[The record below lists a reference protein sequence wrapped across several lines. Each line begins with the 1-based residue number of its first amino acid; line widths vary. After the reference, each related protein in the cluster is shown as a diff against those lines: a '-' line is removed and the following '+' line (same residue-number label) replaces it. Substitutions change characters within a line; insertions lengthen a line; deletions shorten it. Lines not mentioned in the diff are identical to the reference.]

1 MGCETCKQMRSKEP
15 NKLTKNMQKCHTV
28 AVWHFFC
35 LYGECVKLKNNNFK
49 HIIEL
54 CRKEQ

>member
-1 MGCETCKQMRSKEP
+1 
-15 NKLTKNMQKCHTV
+15 MQKCHTV
-28 AVWHFFC
+28 VVWHFFC

-54 CRKEQ
+54 CKKEQ